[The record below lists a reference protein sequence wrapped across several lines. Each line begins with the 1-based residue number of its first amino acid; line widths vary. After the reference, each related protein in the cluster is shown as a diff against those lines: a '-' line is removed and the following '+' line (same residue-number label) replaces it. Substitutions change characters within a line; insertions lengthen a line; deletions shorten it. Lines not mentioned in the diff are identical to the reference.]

1 MGGPCAVFSLQASAA
16 GEWQCRFHRTLGQS
30 TNVVLAVTAG
40 QPFWGVHGNSAV
52 PSAPRH
58 TAYQLPFPNADE
70 VCDDKAW
77 EAQQD
82 WLKATG
88 AGFLVLTQLE

>member
-16 GEWQCRFHRTLGQS
+16 GE
-30 TNVVLAVTAG
+30 AVQVPHDTGTEHKCGAV
-40 QPFWGVHGNSAV
+40 WGMHGNSAV

-88 AGFLVLTQLE
+88 AGCLVLTQLE